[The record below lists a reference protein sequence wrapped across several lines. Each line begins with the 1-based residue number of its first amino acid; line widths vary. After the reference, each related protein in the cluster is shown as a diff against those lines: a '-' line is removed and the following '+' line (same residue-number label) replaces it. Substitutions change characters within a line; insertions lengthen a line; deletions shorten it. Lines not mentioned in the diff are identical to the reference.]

1 LCGTFGKHFSG
12 FEFFCSQ
19 AESTPAHTQVT
30 QTVRQFLAKWWF
42 IKFGVMLLAFPG
54 FRLGQTQADRV
65 KLAEEV
71 ILIGSS
77 YIGLQTLKNHCGA
90 CKSDYVS
97 DSFSIKMEVPNDQN
111 GKEAF

>member
-1 LCGTFGKHFSG
+1 MALSCPTH
-12 FEFFCSQ
+12 Q
-19 AESTPAHTQVT
+19 RVT
-30 QTVRQFLAKWWF
+30 QTVGQFLAKWWF
-42 IKFGVMLLAFPG
+42 IKFGVMLVAFPG
-54 FRLGQTQADRV
+54 LRLSQTQADRV

-71 ILIGSS
+71 ILIGSG